1 MPATTNNFKSD
12 ALEVL
17 NSIMAQL
24 ENVHPRLDVEDDQE
38 SLTLSIDGKVML
50 LTLNSPLQQIWYA
63 SPISGA
69 HHYAADHSRW
79 LSTRNTNEDLLE
91 RLSSEI
97 SLLLQSPVGLKYYD

>member
-1 MPATTNNFKSD
+1 MPASTNNFKSE
-12 ALEVL
+12 ALELL
-17 NSIMAQL
+17 NSLVTQL
-24 ENVHPRLDVEDDQE
+24 ENIHPRLDVEDDQE
-38 SLTLSIDGKVML
+38 SLTFSIDGKVML

-79 LSTRNTNEDLLE
+79 LSTRNANEDLLE

>member
-1 MPATTNNFKSD
+1 MPASTNNFKSE
-12 ALEVL
+12 ALELL
-17 NSIMAQL
+17 NSLVTQL
-24 ENVHPRLDVEDDQE
+24 ENIHPRLDVEDDQE

-79 LSTRNTNEDLLE
+79 LSTRNANEDLLE